1 MTHFHFMRYK
11 SLVAGGSGKAII
23 FLGKKKMRIES
34 AVMSFLAL
42 TLSLFPAWSIDMRPE
57 DETVALSRG
66 IMGRCI
72 Q

>member
-1 MTHFHFMRYK
+1 
-11 SLVAGGSGKAII
+11 
-23 FLGKKKMRIES
+23 MRIES

-57 DETVALSRG
+57 GETVTLSRG
-66 IMGRCI
+66 IMDGCT

>member
-1 MTHFHFMRYK
+1 
-11 SLVAGGSGKAII
+11 
-23 FLGKKKMRIES
+23 MRIES